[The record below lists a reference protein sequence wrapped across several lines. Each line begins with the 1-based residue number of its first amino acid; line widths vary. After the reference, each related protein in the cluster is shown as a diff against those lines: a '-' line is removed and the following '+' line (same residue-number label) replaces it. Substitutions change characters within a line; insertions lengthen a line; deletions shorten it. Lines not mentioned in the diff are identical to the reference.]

1 MPYIGRQLSAG
12 NYLKLD
18 DISSQFNGTKKTFT
32 LTVASQAFYPGSP
45 YGLLL
50 SLGGVVQEA
59 NSAFELNG
67 AEVTFASAPTAG
79 TRFFCIALSQALGIG
94 VPGNGTVD
102 GTKLSATVNYTGD
115 FVFGG
120 GIRNANGN
128 IVEDLYELDDSSSF
142 FASDGLQNTI
152 IPRFNGERVSI
163 NNPFK
168 LLITVNGVIQSAFV
182 YDKEYVWKSDVL
194 IANDGYT
201 IDYDGNVKFSEA
213 IPQNADI
220 VMKTVS
226 GANKVTVRNY
236 PFKPLDIMF

>member
-1 MPYIGRQLSAG
+1 MAYIGRQLSAG

-18 DISSQFNGTKKTFT
+18 DVSSQFNGVLKTFD
-32 LTVASQAFYPGSP
+32 LKVGGQVFYPGSP
-45 YGLLL
+45 YALLL
-50 SLGGVVQEA
+50 SLGGVVQEP
-59 NSAFELNG
+59 NSAFELNSYQI
-67 AEVTFASAPTAG
+67 TFASAPTAG
-79 TRFFCIALSQALGIG
+79 TKFFCVALSQALGIG

-102 GTKLSATVNYTGD
+102 GTKLAGTVNYSGT

-120 GIRNANGN
+120 EIQNESGS

-142 FASDGLQNTI
+142 FASDGLQNTV

-163 NNPFK
+163 SNPFK

-182 YDKEYVWKSDVL
+182 YDKEYVWKSDIL

-213 IPQNADI
+213 IPQNAQI

-226 GANKVTVRNY
+226 GANKATVRNY
-236 PFKPLDIMF
+236 PFKPLDVMF

>member
-1 MPYIGRQLSAG
+1 MAYIGRDLSRG

-18 DISSQFNGTKKTFT
+18 DISSQFNGSTKTFN
-32 LTVASQAFYPGSP
+32 LTVAGQAFYPGSP
-45 YGLLL
+45 YALLL
-50 SLGGVVQEA
+50 SLGGVVQEP
-59 NSAFELNG
+59 NSAFELNINQI
-67 AEVTFASAPTAG
+67 TFASAPIAG
-79 TRFFCIALSQALGIG
+79 TRFFCVALSQALGIG

-102 GTKLSATVNYTGD
+102 GTKLAATVTYTGD

-128 IVEDLYELDDSSSF
+128 IVEDLYELDDASSF

-152 IPRFNGERVSI
+152 IPRFNAERVSI
-163 NNPFK
+163 SNPFK

-182 YDKEYVWKSDVL
+182 YDKEYVWKSHVL

-201 IDYDGNVKFSEA
+201 IDYDGNVKFSET
-213 IPQNADI
+213 IPQQAQI

-226 GANKVTVRNY
+226 GANKATVRNY

>member
-1 MPYIGRQLSAG
+1 MAYIGRQLSAG

-32 LTVASQAFYPGSP
+32 LTVAGQAFYPGSP
-45 YGLLL
+45 YALLL
-50 SLGGVVQEA
+50 SLGGVVQEP

-67 AEVTFASAPTAG
+67 ADVTFAAAPTLG
-79 TRFFCIALSQALGIG
+79 TRFFCTALSQALGIG
-94 VPGNGTVD
+94 VPANGTVD
-102 GTKLSATVNYTGD
+102 GTKLAGTVTYNGT
-115 FVFGG
+115 FIFGG
-120 GIRNANGN
+120 DIQNANGD
-128 IVEDLYELDDSSSF
+128 IVEDLYELDNSSSF
-142 FASDGLQNTI
+142 FASDGLQNTVV
-152 IPRFNGERVSI
+152 PRFNGEVVSI
-163 NNPFK
+163 TNPFK

-201 IDYDGNVKFSEA
+201 IDYDGNVKFSET

-226 GANKVTVRNY
+226 GANKTTVRNY

>member
-1 MPYIGRQLSAG
+1 MPYIGRQLTAG

-18 DISSQFNGTKKTFT
+18 DISSQFNGIKRAFN
-32 LTVASQAFYPGSP
+32 LTVAGQAFYAGSP
-45 YGLLL
+45 YALLV

-59 NSAFELNG
+59 NAAYELNG
-67 AEVTFASAPTAG
+67 VEIIFASAPTAG

-102 GTKLSATVNYTGD
+102 GTKLAATVNYTGD

-120 GIRNANGN
+120 GIRNNNGS
-128 IVEDLYELDDSSSF
+128 IVEDLYELDDASTF

-152 IPRFNGERVSI
+152 VPRFNGERITIS
-163 NNPFK
+163 NPFK
-168 LLITVNGVIQSAFV
+168 LLITVNGVIQSSFI

-201 IDYDGNVKFSEA
+201 VDYDGNIKFSEA
-213 IPQNADI
+213 IPQNAQI

-226 GANKVTVRNY
+226 GANKATVRNY
-236 PFKPLDIMF
+236 PFKALDVMF

>member
-18 DISSQFNGTKKTFT
+18 DISSQFNGIKKAFN
-32 LTVASQAFYPGSP
+32 LTVAGQVFYPGSP
-45 YGLLL
+45 YALLV

-59 NSAFELNG
+59 NAAYELNG
-67 AEVTFASAPTAG
+67 AEIAFASAPTAG

-120 GIRNANGN
+120 GIQNANGN
-128 IVEDLYELDDSSSF
+128 IVEDLYELDDASTF

-152 IPRFNGERVSI
+152 VPRFNGETVTIS
-163 NNPFK
+163 NPFK
-168 LLITVNGVIQSAFV
+168 LLITVNGVIQSA
-182 YDKEYVWKSDVL
+182 YIHNKEYVWESNVL

-201 IDYDGNVKFSEA
+201 VDYDGNIKFTEA
-213 IPQNADI
+213 IPQNAQI
-220 VMKTVS
+220 VIKTVS
-226 GANKVTVRNY
+226 GANKTTVRNY
-236 PFKPLDIMF
+236 PFKPLDIIF